1 MRLSHHLREDLVVHG
16 LGAPDTANALNA
28 FGALFEGAGLVSS
41 GEEVARALQ
50 MREEAHTTCLGE
62 GVAVP
67 HATIPELEEIV
78 LLVVATSEP
87 VSFGPPEADPV
98 DLFFVLLSPSGKE
111 GSHIKLLAR
120 ICRLVRHPGV
130 LGTLRGASGSNELFR
145 ALLHV
150 DSEHV

>member
-16 LGAPDTANALNA
+16 LGAPDTASALNA

-50 MREEAHTTCLGE
+50 AREDAHTTCLGE

-67 HATIPELEEIV
+67 HATISELEKIV
-78 LLVVATSEP
+78 LLVAATSEP
-87 VSFGPPEADPV
+87 VPFGPPEADPV

-130 LGTLRGASGSNELFR
+130 LDTLRSASAGDGLFQ